1 MCVWGGCIGEDP
13 FGDFLLQTLEE
24 SGVQTTGVI
33 TDGAHGSYVMGD
45 GLRLRCDAYPTAFR
59 GGKGAGDAF
68 VAGIIAGH
76 LNGEELCGCVRSTSA
91 TASVIRK
98 KKLSASWEITPF
110 TSMRSDSST
119 TSGGHINLQ

>member
-45 GLRLRCDAYPTAFR
+45 GY
-59 GGKGAGDAF
+59 AF
-68 VAGIIAGH
+68 VVMPIPLPFAV
-76 LNGEELCGCVRSTSA
+76 VRVPGTLLLQASLLDISTGRSYVA
-91 TASVIRK
+91 ACAAPQLRPASFAR
-98 KKLSASWEITPF
+98 
-110 TSMRSDSST
+110 RSSPLHGKSHP
-119 TSGGHINLQ
+119 SHP